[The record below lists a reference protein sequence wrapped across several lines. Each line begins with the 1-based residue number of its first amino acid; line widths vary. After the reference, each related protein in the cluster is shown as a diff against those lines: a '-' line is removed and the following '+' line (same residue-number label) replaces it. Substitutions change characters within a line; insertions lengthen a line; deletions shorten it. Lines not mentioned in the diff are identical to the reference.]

1 MLINE
6 DYFDKLTISDED
18 IKDTINNETLPNT
31 VNELFNQMK
40 SKYSKNI
47 RIPLDYVYLETNQKK
62 VLKTLPDIL
71 RQMSKR
77 IDNIL
82 NFFNIEHSDIYVIYE
97 KLFQQTPKDGT
108 EITKQNGYIQ
118 VKHPSIKTTNV
129 RVGVDDYF
137 RVHIDVY
144 VNFPKFSCKDAVRF
158 ALMLENGIWNKKFYG
173 VSTYFKIYSEV
184 KELYGLV
191 ETENITFFR
200 SYFNIKK
207 LNLHYI
213 HEDFIEAAKTIINCF
228 IGIKTAEYIE
238 DHFDYPDP
246 FNIQPVPNDKT
257 DYEYEYNK

>member
-62 VLKTLPDIL
+62 VLKTLPDVL

-97 KLFQQTPKDGT
+97 KLF
-108 EITKQNGYIQ
+108 
-118 VKHPSIKTTNV
+118 
-129 RVGVDDYF
+129 
-137 RVHIDVY
+137 
-144 VNFPKFSCKDAVRF
+144 
-158 ALMLENGIWNKKFYG
+158 
-173 VSTYFKIYSEV
+173 
-184 KELYGLV
+184 
-191 ETENITFFR
+191 
-200 SYFNIKK
+200 
-207 LNLHYI
+207 
-213 HEDFIEAAKTIINCF
+213 
-228 IGIKTAEYIE
+228 
-238 DHFDYPDP
+238 
-246 FNIQPVPNDKT
+246 
-257 DYEYEYNK
+257 